1 MFESRQGHQIFMAKL
16 LRIFLIFLLLIVL
29 VAAGAAVYAIR
40 HSSDVLITQIEKNLG
55 VKASVAEVTYLFP
68 STIVIRDL
76 RVGDQIEVERL
87 VITPSIIGFFQKK
100 TIVFN
105 EILITSPRVR
115 VVRRADETIDVGLP
129 QSKEPP
135 AAPEKPS
142 RAPAPASGP
151 AGPKKKAPSV
161 YVEHLRVIDGRV
173 AFVDEALGTTPP
185 FRADVVDIRLETKRV
200 SLLEPMRLQF
210 ELSVKVGEGEGVVPG
225 RLDGTGQYD
234 LLARKGTARLDVVRV
249 PLVLF
254 EPYYAKY
261 VKKKIQAGTVTVG
274 GDFRVDGN
282 DLAGDCR
289 ISLEGMAFQEETPED
304 GDTAKKGKTWKDI
317 GKLVV
322 SSMFLAAGETTFDVS
337 FKTRL
342 DRPRFENVK
351 LKGSFSK
358 PGSLAPFAVEG
369 SGASVEDFKKI
380 GEEFEAIG
388 KEFKKMFDF

>member
-1 MFESRQGHQIFMAKL
+1 MKRTIRVFIVSFLVIL
-16 LRIFLIFLLLIVL
+16 LA
-29 VAAGAAVYAIR
+29 AAGAAVYAIR
-40 HSSDVLITQIEKNLG
+40 HSSEILITQIEKNLG
-55 VKASVAEVTYLFP
+55 VKASAAEVTYLFP
-68 STIVIRDL
+68 STVLIRDL

-87 VITPSIIGFFQKK
+87 VITPSIVGFFQKK
-100 TIVFN
+100 AIVFN
-105 EILITSPRVR
+105 EILVTSPRVR

-129 QSKEPP
+129 QPKEPP

-142 RAPAPASGP
+142 RAPAPSSGA

-161 YVEHLRVIDGRV
+161 YVEHLRVIAGRV

-210 ELSVKVGEGEGVVPG
+210 ELSAKVGEGEGVDPG

-234 LLARKGTARLDVVRV
+234 LLARNGTARLDVVRV
-249 PLVLF
+249 PLALF

-274 GDFRVDGN
+274 GDFRVEGN

-304 GDTAKKGKTWKDI
+304 GEAAKKGRTWKDI
-317 GKLVV
+317 GKMVV
-322 SSMFLAAGETTFDVS
+322 SSMFLAAGETTFDVT
-337 FKTRL
+337 FKSRL

-358 PGSLAPFAVEG
+358 PESLAPFAVEG
-369 SGASVEDFKKI
+369 AKVPSVEEFKKI
-380 GEEFEAIG
+380 GKEFEAIG
-388 KEFKKMFDF
+388 KEFKEMFDF